1 MEAAERREQIR
12 QLLCQSK
19 RPISAAALAGRFG
32 VSRQIIVGDV
42 ALLRTAGASID
53 ATPRGYVLPRA
64 EGLLRT
70 LACRHSAEDLEREL
84 DIMVDNGCTVVDVS
98 VEHPIYGQL
107 TGQLHLSSRYDVGEF
122 VRRVGEPG
130 AQPLSLLTGGV
141 HLHTLRCPDEAA
153 FQRVRDALARAGLLV
168 EE

>member
-1 MEAAERREQIR
+1 
-12 QLLCQSK
+12 
-19 RPISAAALAGRFG
+19 
-32 VSRQIIVGDV
+32 
-42 ALLRTAGASID
+42 
-53 ATPRGYVLPRA
+53 
-64 EGLLRT
+64 
-70 LACRHSAEDLEREL
+70 
-84 DIMVDNGCTVVDVS
+84 MVDNGCTVVDVS